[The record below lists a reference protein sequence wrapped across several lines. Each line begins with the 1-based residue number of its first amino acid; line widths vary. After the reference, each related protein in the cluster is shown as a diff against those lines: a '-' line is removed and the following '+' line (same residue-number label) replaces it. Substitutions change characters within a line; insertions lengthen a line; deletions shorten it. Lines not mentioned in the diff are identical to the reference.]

1 MRWLVT
7 NSLKHI
13 QLRKKEIECRRFV
26 RQVRETKM
34 HTTQSLPPRSLCI
47 VIISALPHN
56 RPGKPSSLC
65 GETTPAKHLEPFFVG
80 VAGRDD
86 LAHLLL
92 SVHMRTAVTGMF
104 ISLVPLPARYC
115 LQIKPGLIVFWCSP
129 IANNNQNKLNSSK
142 GKITTIF
149 CDRWNLGKTQI
160 SASIDGTYCRLQGF
174 LMPRAPSAAAFML
187 QLTWAVLAETTRL
200 KSMYLLFCP
209 ITTSGLRTI
218 YLFSSKYS

>member
-1 MRWLVT
+1 MWWDHPCKAFRT
-7 NSLKHI
+7 
-13 QLRKKEIECRRFV
+13 
-26 RQVRETKM
+26 
-34 HTTQSLPPRSLCI
+34 
-47 VIISALPHN
+47 
-56 RPGKPSSLC
+56 
-65 GETTPAKHLEPFFVG
+65 FFVE

-104 ISLVPLPARYC
+104 IPLVPLPARYG
-115 LQIKPGLIVFWCSP
+115 LQIKPGLIFFWCSP
-129 IANNNQNKLNSSK
+129 IANNNQNKLNSPK

-149 CDRWNLGKTQI
+149 CDGWNLGKIQI
-160 SASIDGTYCRLQGF
+160 SASIDSIYCHLQGF

-209 ITTSGLRTI
+209 ITTSGLRII
-218 YLFSSKYS
+218 YLSSSKYS